1 MINLILFCFGTAS
14 LTHFFWVSMNE
25 GMIFHWWYKFIEVI
39 GEKRLWLFKVLG
51 GCTYCYGTWIFIILY
66 SLYYWVLR

>member
-1 MINLILFCFGTAS
+1 
-14 LTHFFWVSMNE
+14 MNE
-25 GMIFHWWYKFIEVI
+25 GMIFHGWYKFIEVI